1 MKLLRVTCCLLVLL
15 LSLVAFTFVTAH
27 PTAAQ
32 TLNPPPPSFET
43 CKTVGNGTICQGEET
58 VSFGPV
64 DTGIVCGSG
73 SSAFDVFDGPDVFD
87 LAAIRYYDQNGNL
100 TKRVIHE
107 NYSVGQFSNPLN
119 GAVVPYTQHT
129 ISTDVLA
136 VPGDLTT
143 TTNTTTGEVI
153 VKPAHGAPVFADVG
167 RAVSAFDGTL
177 EFQAG
182 RDSSIDYFVEGDTSV
197 VQKLCAALA

>member
-15 LSLVAFTFVTAH
+15 LSLVAFTFVAVH
-27 PTAAQ
+27 PAAAQ

-58 VSFGPV
+58 VFVDPS

-73 SSAFDVFDGPDVFD
+73 SSSFDVFDGPDVYD
-87 LAAIRYYDQNGNL
+87 LHAIRYYDQNGNL
-100 TKRVIHE
+100 TKRVIHV
-107 NYSVGQFSNPLN
+107 NYSVGQDSNPLN
-119 GAVVPYTQHT
+119 GAVVPYTEHNT
-129 ISTDVLA
+129 FTDVLA

-143 TTNTTTGEVI
+143 LTDTTTGEV
-153 VKPAHGAPVFADVG
+153 VLKPAHGAPVYADVG
-167 RAVSAFDGTL
+167 RVVIAFDGTL

-182 RDSSIDYFVEGDTSV
+182 RDSSIDYFYEGDTSV
-197 VQKLCAALA
+197 VQQLCAALA